1 MATLSI
7 TTAWNETV
15 ELVRREA
22 ALLFPVSFLLL
33 ALPSAMMEA
42 AAPQPGT
49 NGQPQVSGIWL
60 LLFLLAMLAGFIGNV
75 AISYLALRSGVSVAE
90 ALRRGVSR
98 LPSLFGAAVLIGIAF
113 LCLFLAAA
121 VAAVLIVPGA
131 MSAAESGATTVPALI
146 GAVLVAIL
154 IVLPFGLYFGA
165 RLMLMT
171 PIAAAEPG
179 NPFELIGRSWRLT
192 EGHVWKLIG
201 FLILIGVLI
210 GVLRI
215 AIGAVAG
222 ILFAL
227 VAGPIE
233 PGSTSLWLV
242 IVVMAIVNMV
252 VAAYLTG
259 LIARIYAQLAGDTE
273 HHRIFA

>member
-15 ELVRREA
+15 DLVRREA

-33 ALPSAMMEA
+33 SLPGALMEA
-42 AAPQPGT
+42 AAPQPGA

-60 LLFLLAMLAGFIGNV
+60 LLFLVAMVAGFIGNI

-90 ALRRGVSR
+90 ALRRGLSR
-98 LPSLFGAAVLIGIAF
+98 MPSLLGATVLVGIAF
-113 LCLFLAAA
+113 LFLFFVAA
-121 VAAVLIVPGA
+121 VVAVLIVPGA

-146 GAVLVAIL
+146 GAVLVAIA
-154 IVLPFGLYFGA
+154 IVLPFGVYFAA

-171 PIAAAEPG
+171 PIAAVDPG

-192 EGHVWKLIG
+192 AGHVWKLIG

-210 GVLRI
+210 LVLRL

-227 VAGPIE
+227 IAGQIE
-233 PGSTSLWLV
+233 PGSTSHWLV
-242 IVVMAIVNMV
+242 IVVMALVNMV
-252 VAAYLTG
+252 VAAYFTS
-259 LIARIYAQLAGDTE
+259 LIARIYAQLAGDAET
-273 HHRIFA
+273 HRIFA